1 MGTVKN
7 ICYLSLLL
15 KLQKS
20 CDTRLVSVKIAKLCY
35 WQVITGFKEVNF
47 LPIISIYH
55 RLKNSW
61 FLIYYF
67 KL

>member
-1 MGTVKN
+1 MHM
-7 ICYLSLLL
+7 
-15 KLQKS
+15 
-20 CDTRLVSVKIAKLCY
+20 VSVKVVKLCY

-67 KL
+67 KR